1 MKAMRTGSWAE
12 LVLLMMNAQPIL
24 MASSGLRNEPKILV
38 SSRDFFISNAVFF
51 VVIVWLPARV
61 TATNNDS
68 NLVASV
74 NQDISIPMRQEGKIL
89 R

>member
-1 MKAMRTGSWAE
+1 MINT
-12 LVLLMMNAQPIL
+12 QPRL

-38 SSRDFFISNAVFF
+38 SSWEFFISNAVLF

-61 TATNNDS
+61 TVMNIDS

-74 NQDISIPMRQEGKIL
+74 NQDISIPVR
-89 R
+89 